1 MVQLSGPYQDVPQ
14 CRYKIVVVIRS
25 YAYVMSKVSLKG
37 SPHYEHL
44 SQSCMDSSSISSSW
58 TWPKSPHKP
67 SRIHHPLIPSP
78 PPPTTFFYRNW
89 SVISLALL
97 TTATFVWTAFFAH
110 ASTDLSRSITHF
122 HGGREIKGEPD
133 PPLIQLGSPS
143 MAILL
148 LQISTSATTLLLGEL
163 AIACYERVRWQR
175 ASSLSGLSGGT
186 LLGLSRATSI
196 IGVALLSTKASVSWS
211 TRLWCLKRM
220 FTYIV
225 VSFVGVVFLFDIN
238 FITFFP
244 VTIDMATTTTTGWG
258 GFNSSLFQY
267 NPLGFQGFLTNPR
280 QTFPVEA
287 TEERCHATVDS
298 VASLANCTSYAIVT
312 SVDYLG
318 ADEQAGYSG
327 LGSQDWF
334 SEDQDNDGRTGYMPM
349 IETPWIVSFYPHAYG
364 HHFSSDECQA
374 WIAPYYYSEPG
385 KNDVALRICLSALDN
400 GGRNDSTTILAQI
413 TVCGGVDGNITTGD
427 CHAALDDPSYTGLG
441 FHGASEAVRRNP
453 SLNLTMTVT
462 KRTASPVY
470 DLKNGSVMDIEIP
483 FYQHPGLMDLT
494 PESWWAPV
502 PADRDAP
509 IPASIDADAFRNFT
523 FSIYDGV
530 YGNVSD
536 MFSVPNAMINTMV
549 RLMSTSNSLFAY
561 EHAKDLLAYTLRSGS
576 NLPASAPL
584 NFTRGFACYTR
595 DRLQISQTSW
605 ILFMVLGGSV
615 LLSCYVLIVLTSM
628 WNQNSY
634 TTFFPEVD
642 FAAGFVG
649 GGGNDHHQAD
659 VVSRL
664 QHVSS
669 GEVVDSMASTTFR
682 IVIGRRG

>member
-1 MVQLSGPYQDVPQ
+1 MAQLTYRNV
-14 CRYKIVVVIRS
+14 RYKTVVVIRR
-25 YAYVMSKVSLKG
+25 YTYVMSIVSLKG
-37 SPHYEHL
+37 FPHYEHL
-44 SQSCMDSSSISSSW
+44 SQSCMDSSSIASSW
-58 TWPKSPHKP
+58 TWPKSHHKP
-67 SRIHHPLIPSP
+67 SRIHYPLIPSP
-78 PPPTTFFYRNW
+78 TPPTTFFSRNW

-97 TTATFVWTAFFAH
+97 TTAAFVWTAFFAH
-110 ASTDLSRSITHF
+110 VSTDLSRSITHF
-122 HGGREIKGEPD
+122 HGGREIIGEPD
-133 PPLIQLGSPS
+133 PPLIRLGSPS

-148 LQISTSATTLLLGEL
+148 LQISTSVTTLLLGEL

-258 GFNSSLFQY
+258 EFNSSLLQY

-280 QTFPVEA
+280 QTFPIEA

-318 ADEQAGYSG
+318 ADEQAGHSG

-385 KNDVALRICLSALDN
+385 KNDVALRICLSTLDN

-413 TVCGGVDGNITTGD
+413 AVCGGVDGNITTGD

-441 FHGASEAVRRNP
+441 FHGASEAVRDTP
-453 SLNLTMTVT
+453 PLNLAMTVT
-462 KRTASPVY
+462 KTTASPVY

-483 FYQHPGLMDLT
+483 YYQHPGLMDLT

-509 IPASIDADAFRNFT
+509 IPASIDVDAFRNFT
-523 FSIYDGV
+523 FSIYDGA
-530 YGNVSD
+530 YGNASD
-536 MFSVPNAMINTMV
+536 IFSVPNAMINTMV
-549 RLMSTSNSLFAY
+549 RLISTSNSLFAY

-576 NLPASAPL
+576 DLPASAPL

-628 WNQNSY
+628 WNRNSY

-642 FAAGFVG
+642 FAAGFMG
-649 GGGNDHHQAD
+649 GGGGDHHQAD

-682 IVIGRRG
+682 IVSGRRG